1 MTTNI
6 RSERCELSDEELCA
20 VVGGGYIPQ
29 RIGFGAD
36 TDFRIAQKQ
45 LMESNFR
52 GVIVAPVLP

>member
-1 MTTNI
+1 MITDVQN
-6 RSERCELSDEELCA
+6 ERCELSDEELCA
-20 VVGGGYIPQ
+20 VAGGGYIPQ

-45 LMESNFR
+45 LMDSNFR